1 MKFSIN
7 NLCLRRKIGIAV
19 ALISLLPVIVVAY
32 YFYGIYISTL
42 STAILIVVILLGWKV
57 IFEVFGSITRLYR
70 RSRITLEDIGESTQ
84 FVPDEV
90 QSLEAMIALLSEKV
104 KSGFEQLRDFTKMTE
119 DLNREVS
126 RTVLIL
132 STILQAN
139 DLFSKDAP
147 AEEVIKFT
155 ATHLKHLLRVEIC
168 FCILTDDSSNEYKS
182 IVEMGLGGETL
193 KNFVDQRKHE
203 FPRLREKIVID
214 RYNKARGYSNWT
226 QDLSSKNIAVA
237 PIISKGKVVGIIGVG
252 NNQDSYSF
260 SKDDLEV
267 LNLFSQ
273 NITLVW
279 EHERLSTKIEELEI
293 VDYLTGL
300 YNEKLITQRL
310 DEEIKRA
317 TIYQRPCGFITVELE
332 NYGDYT
338 KEFGQ
343 IEAEK
348 ALKKIA
354 TAFKGTLRA
363 IDIAGR
369 IGPTTLGAILIESN
383 KRQSQESANN
393 LKSSLTKLYGAR
405 IKFKFAV
412 AESPINGVTAQE
424 LRQFVQNQ

>member
-7 NLCLRRKIGIAV
+7 NLPLRRKIGIAV
-19 ALISLLPVIVVAY
+19 ALISLLPIIVVFY
-32 YFYGIYISTL
+32 YFSGIYISAI
-42 STAILIVVILLGWKV
+42 STVILIVVISLGWRV
-57 IFEVFGSITRLYR
+57 VFEVFSSITKLYR
-70 RSRITLEDIGESTQ
+70 RSRTTLEDIGESAP

-90 QSLEAMIALLSEKV
+90 QSLETMIAMLSEKV

-155 ATHLKHLLRVEIC
+155 TTHLKHLLRVEIC
-168 FCILTDDSSNEYKS
+168 FCILTEDSSEEYKS
-182 IVEMGLGGETL
+182 IVEMGLGEETL
-193 KNFVDQRKHE
+193 NNFIDQRAHE
-203 FPRLREKIVID
+203 FVRLREKIVID

-237 PIISKGKVVGIIGVG
+237 PIISKGKVIGIIGVG
-252 NNQDSYSF
+252 NNQENYSF
-260 SKDDLEV
+260 NKDDLEV

-293 VDYLTGL
+293 ADYLIGL

-332 NYGDYT
+332 NYADYS

-354 TAFKGTLRA
+354 KTFKGTLRA

-369 IGPTTLGAILIESN
+369 IGPATLGAILIESN
-383 KRQSQESANN
+383 KRQSQEMANN
-393 LKSSLTKLYGAR
+393 LEKSLVKLHGGK
-405 IKFKFAV
+405 IKLKFAV

-424 LRQFVQNQ
+424 LRQFVQGQ